1 MIHYGSHGR
10 QDFDHNPG
18 RRAGD
23 GRRWWGRLPTGA
35 NWAARQY
42 ELRVHH
48 AHSSGYP
55 PRSAA
60 GREGMSN
67 VVVLQENA
75 VPPAEDAPAH
85 QGREELACR
94 RIDEGGRLSDH
105 YPLTQEGPAG
115 DLKSK

>member
-1 MIHYGSHGR
+1 
-10 QDFDHNPG
+10 
-18 RRAGD
+18 
-23 GRRWWGRLPTGA
+23 
-35 NWAARQY
+35 
-42 ELRVHH
+42 
-48 AHSSGYP
+48 
-55 PRSAA
+55 
-60 GREGMSN
+60 MSN